1 MMLGEMRLEGT
12 MYRDREPT
20 LTGELSPELLQRAI
34 ASLPEDIYAARNTR
48 PTAPVRRRTTTS
60 PTSTA
65 RM

>member
-1 MMLGEMRLEGT
+1 MRLEGT

-20 LTGELSPELLQRAI
+20 LTGELSPELLKQAV
-34 ASLPEDIYAARNTR
+34 ASLPENICAARNTG
-48 PTAPVRRRTTTS
+48 PTAPVRRRRATTS